1 MFRKLAMSAIV
12 MALFTIVG
20 CSSTTPRAEVA
31 VNSNSGN
38 DSGLNGNGSSSTNPW
53 GNDANAWNTGYSID
67 ELRALGFDKNPLE
80 YDTVFFQ
87 YKSSEIDERSKIII
101 EAHQRFLSTASG
113 KSIVLEG
120 HADERGTREYNLAL
134 GESRSKTVMEKF
146 NSVGGVGANAA
157 QAVSYGEERPVSL
170 EQNEAAFEA
179 NRRVQIL
186 Y

>member
-20 CSSTTPRAEVA
+20 CSSTKPTEEVA
-31 VNSNSGN
+31 TGN
-38 DSGLNGNGSSSTNPW
+38 TGNTSAASDNPW
-53 GNDANAWNTGYSID
+53 GDDANAWGTGRSID

-80 YDTVFFQ
+80 YDTVYFQ
-87 YKSSEIDERSKIII
+87 YNSSEIDERSKIII

-113 KSIVLEG
+113 KNIVLEG

-134 GESRSKTVMEKF
+134 GERRSQTVLEMV
-146 NSVGGVGANAA
+146 NSLGGVGANSA
-157 QAVSYGEERPVSL
+157 QTVSYGEERPVSL
-170 EQNEAAFEA
+170 EHNETAWEA
-179 NRRVQIL
+179 NRRVQVL